1 MLKRI
6 LKTVATATMIVAMMC
21 LLSGC
26 KLFSLSDFK
35 LEGAKIIDFKL
46 GEGARV
52 EMTITNELPFKVT
65 VVGGELTAHYKGSTL
80 GDIYIKRPVIL
91 TRKSTTTVTVDIGM
105 RFSSPMAALTALKAL
120 TTSPDEITISG
131 YGEGKVW
138 WFTKR
143 FERRDVPL
151 SRFIDIFGSPSNYF

>member
-1 MLKRI
+1 MIKRI
-6 LKTVATATMIVAMMC
+6 VRIASIAVATVAMMC

-46 GEGARV
+46 GEGAKV
-52 EMTITNELPFKVT
+52 EMTITNKLPFKVM
-65 VVGGELTAHYKGSTL
+65 VVGGELTALYKGSTL
-80 GDIYIKRPVIL
+80 GDIYIKHPITL
-91 TRKSTTTVTVDIGM
+91 PRKSTTTVTVDIGM
-105 RFSSPMAALTALKAL
+105 RFSSPVAALSALKAL
-120 TTSPDEITISG
+120 TTSPDEVTVSG

-151 SRFIDIFGSPSNYF
+151 SRFIDIFGSPSDYF